1 MMPDTPQTEMMDNA
15 EDAALP
21 EPARDANGNLFLTLT
36 DGFAKKVNALVGA
49 EGNPDLKLRVTVSGG
64 GCSGFQYG
72 FDLDGEVTD
81 EDTVFEHGGA
91 SLVIDETSLELMS
104 GAEVDYKED
113 LIGSYFAISNPLAT
127 STCGCGTSFSI

>member
-1 MMPDTPQTEMMDNA
+1 MPDTPQTDVQP
-15 EDAALP
+15 EDVDAGMP
-21 EPARDANGNLFLTLT
+21 EPQRDENGNLFLTLT

-49 EGNPDLKLRVTVSGG
+49 EGNPELKLRVIVSGG

-72 FDLDGEVTD
+72 FDLDSEIA
-81 EDTVFEHGGA
+81 EDDVVFEHGGA

-113 LIGSYFAISNPLAT
+113 LIGSYFAITNPLAS